1 MAKLFIIIGSL
12 SMSISVAL
20 GALGA
25 HALKEKLSEKLLAT
39 FKTGVEYQLYHSLA
53 LIAVGI
59 LLLYFKKGALFNWS
73 GYLFIAGILLFSG
86 SLYLLALASAKWAGP
101 ITPLGGLS
109 FIVAWLLLALAV
121 WKAA

>member
-25 HALKEKLSEKLLAT
+25 HALKEKLSERLLST

-53 LIAVGI
+53 LLAVGI

-73 GYLFIAGILLFSG
+73 GYLFIAGIVLFSG

-109 FIVAWLLLALAV
+109 FIAAWVLLALAV
-121 WKAA
+121 WKSA

>member
-39 FKTGVEYQLYHSLA
+39 FKTGVEYQLYHS
-53 LIAVGI
+53 
-59 LLLYFKKGALFNWS
+59 S
-73 GYLFIAGILLFSG
+73 
-86 SLYLLALASAKWAGP
+86 
-101 ITPLGGLS
+101 
-109 FIVAWLLLALAV
+109 
-121 WKAA
+121 